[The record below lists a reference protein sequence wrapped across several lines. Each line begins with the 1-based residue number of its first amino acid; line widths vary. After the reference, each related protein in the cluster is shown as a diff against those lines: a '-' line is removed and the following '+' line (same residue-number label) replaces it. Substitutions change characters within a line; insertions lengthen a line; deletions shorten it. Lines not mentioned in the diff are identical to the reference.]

1 MIRPALTLV
10 LGAFLACGCA
20 PRDMVVVLP
29 AKDGHIGQLVV
40 ARGGQE
46 TVLDTAYASMKSDAE
61 GKMARAASSPQ
72 EVKQVFGAALAVQPM
87 RPVSFTLYFVEGSEQ
102 FTPESKQEVNRI
114 FAEIGRRPAPEV
126 TVIGHT
132 DRVGSVK
139 DNDALARR
147 RAEKVRVDLVA
158 LGIPAR
164 DIYAAGRGERE
175 PLVPTADEVA
185 EPRNRR
191 VEISV
196 R

>member
-1 MIRPALTLV
+1 VNRTALALI
-10 LGAFLACGCA
+10 LGVLACGCA

-29 AKDGHIGQLVV
+29 AKDGHVGQLVV

-61 GKMARAASSPQ
+61 GKMARAPSSPQ

-87 RPVSFTLYFVEGSEQ
+87 RPVSFTLYFVEGSDE

-114 FAEIGRRPAPEV
+114 FGEIGRRPAPEV

-147 RAEKVRVDLVA
+147 RAQKVRADLVA

-164 DIYAAGRGERE
+164 DIYAVGRGERE
-175 PLVPTADEVA
+175 PLVPTPDEVA